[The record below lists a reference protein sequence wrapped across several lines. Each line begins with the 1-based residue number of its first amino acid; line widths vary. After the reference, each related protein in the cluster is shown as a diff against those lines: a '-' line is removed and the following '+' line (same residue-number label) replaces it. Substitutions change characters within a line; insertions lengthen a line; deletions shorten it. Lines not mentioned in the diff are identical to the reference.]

1 MSKNSQNGKLI
12 ISSLDHFTV
21 DWFTTFL
28 VPLLPLVATEFSLQK
43 GTAAFIAAT
52 MSVIAAFSQ
61 PVGAFLGEKFNTQM
75 IEIVGILMVSIFMSS
90 IGLAINIWMLVLF
103 LILGN
108 IGNALFHPNAAGYV
122 GNMPFKKKH
131 TAMSIFSIGGALG
144 RASAPLVI
152 VWYVTTFNMKNMY
165 FIIVMGVVMAVLTS
179 IYLFSDGKE
188 INLKSKKRERFNLGR
203 AFKVKGVTKLM
214 LLILFKTLAMRSFF
228 VLVPLY
234 LVSIG
239 FHVFVGGFFLTFSAL
254 AGVVGNY
261 LGAFLADRIGPKN
274 VNVISLFASIP
285 FAFLFMIGGSTYFML
300 SMYTLMTFFASFS
313 LAFNISYMQDFLP
326 EHREV
331 ASSMAMG
338 VPWGVAGIAF
348 MGLSLLANYVGLH
361 VVLYIGGFALLT
373 SALIAL
379 GLPKIET
386 KVQR

>member
-1 MSKNSQNGKLI
+1 MAKSSQNGRLI

-43 GTAAFIAAT
+43 GTAAFISAT
-52 MSVIAAFSQ
+52 MIVIAAFSQ
-61 PVGAFLGEKFNTQM
+61 PIGAILGEKFNAQM
-75 IEIVGILMVSIFMSS
+75 VEAVGILMAAVFMSL
-90 IGLAINIWMLVLF
+90 IGLAINVWVLVFFLVL
-103 LILGN
+103 GN
-108 IGNALFHPNAAGYV
+108 FGNALFHPNAAGYV
-122 GNMPFKKKH
+122 GSMPFKKKH

-144 RASAPLVI
+144 RASAPLII
-152 VWYVTTFNMKNMY
+152 VWYISAFGMRNMY
-165 FIIVMGVVMAVLTS
+165 FIAAMGVVMAILTN
-179 IYLFSDGKE
+179 IYLFSDGKK
-188 INLKSKKRERFNLGR
+188 ISVKNPKKEGFNLR
-203 AFKVKGVTKLM
+203 NAFKVKGVTRLM
-214 LLILFKTLAMRSFF
+214 FLILFKTLAMRSFF
-228 VLVPLY
+228 ILVPLY

-239 FHVFVGGFFLTFSAL
+239 FHIFLGGFFLTFSAL

-261 LGAFLADRIGPKN
+261 LGAFLADKIGPKN
-274 VNVISLFASIP
+274 VNVISLFASFP

-300 SMYTLMTFFASFS
+300 SMYTLMTFFASFG
-313 LAFNISYMQDFLP
+313 LAFNISYMQGFLP

-338 VPWGVAGIAF
+338 IPWGVAGIAF

-361 VVLYIGGFALLT
+361 TVLYIGGFALLA